1 MDPENFRSLIA
12 LGGWIVAG
20 VAAVWG
26 FAVRTATKQDLRD
39 AKTDIQDTI
48 GKLPDHSSNISMLQR
63 DLGRIE
69 GRIEAMYGTGAVYT
83 EREVG
88 GDERED

>member
-1 MDPENFRSLIA
+1 MDPEDFRSLVA

-26 FAVRTATKQDLRD
+26 FAERTATKQDLHD
-39 AKTDIQDTI
+39 AKTDMQETI
-48 GKLPDHSSNISMLQR
+48 RKLPDHSSNISMLQR
-63 DLGRIE
+63 DVGRIE
-69 GRIEAMYGTGAVYT
+69 GRIQAMYDTGGIYT